1 MKKLF
6 AVLAF
11 LGVFHFAFSQ
21 KEGIKGQVF
30 WISGNQQPGPG
41 SQVSPAQGTIRE
53 IFIYKAA
60 TLKDVNQKDQ
70 YFFEINTE
78 LISKVMSEEDGSFK
92 VKLPPG
98 EYSVF
103 TKEQKGL
110 FANVI
115 DHNGCVSCV
124 SVRPKRY
131 SWVTI
136 SVDYEATY

>member
-1 MKKLF
+1 M
-6 AVLAF
+6 
-11 LGVFHFAFSQ
+11 SQ

-30 WISGNQQPGPG
+30 WISGDQPGPG
-41 SQVSPAQGTIRE
+41 SQASPDQGTIRE
-53 IFIYKAA
+53 ILIYKA
-60 TLKDVNQKDQ
+60 TSVKDVSQTDQ
-70 YFFEINTE
+70 FFVEIKTE
-78 LISKVMSEEDGSFK
+78 LVNTVMSMEDGSFK

-115 DHNGCVSCV
+115 DHNGCISCV
-124 SVRPKRY
+124 NVSPKRY

-136 SVDYEATY
+136 TIDYEATY

>member
-1 MKKLF
+1 MKRLVT
-6 AVLAF
+6 VLAF
-11 LGVFHFAFSQ
+11 LSVFHCAMSQ

-30 WISGNQQPGPG
+30 WISGDQPGPG
-41 SQVSPAQGTIRE
+41 SQATPDQGTIRE
-53 IFIYKAA
+53 ILIYKA
-60 TLKDVNQKDQ
+60 TSLKDVSQKDQ
-70 YFFEINTE
+70 FFVEIKTE
-78 LISKVMSEEDGSFK
+78 LVHTLMSSQDGSFK

-115 DHNGCVSCV
+115 DHNGCISCV
-124 SVRPKRY
+124 NVSPKRY

-136 SVDYEATY
+136 TVDYESNY